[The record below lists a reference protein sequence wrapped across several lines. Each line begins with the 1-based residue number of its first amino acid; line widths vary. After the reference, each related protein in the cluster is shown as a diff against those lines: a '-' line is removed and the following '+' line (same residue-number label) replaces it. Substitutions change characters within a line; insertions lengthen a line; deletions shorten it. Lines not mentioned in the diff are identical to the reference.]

1 MIEFGQP
8 LALVGG
14 LAVALPILAHMA
26 YRRITEKYF
35 FPSLRFITPTT
46 IPRSG
51 KKRPSDWFLLL
62 LRILLFFCIVMI
74 LADPY
79 WTAADS
85 PVHSNVDRE
94 KHIHL
99 IDCSGSMN
107 GWGAW
112 IEAKRELRK
121 KWEDNSVEHA
131 LLAHDSNGV
140 RFLSFGSSKEDLES
154 TLTELKPLHRKLNHG
169 ALFKRAR
176 NILEKNKASVK
187 IHIYSDFQVS
197 DWQDVQADVT
207 ELGADLSF
215 VPVGHGD
222 KLWSSRTGNRAIVD
236 ARVVPGKGD
245 KVRIWTV
252 VRNWENKATPVLLS
266 LFAGGEKRQTL
277 SLTLPAGGTEQA
289 QFSLP
294 ADGFT
299 TATILLDENDS
310 FSWDNNRSLW
320 LMPPPSRG
328 FAFRSKENLDMSD
341 RAEKEFLQAVMESV
355 GDGVWNRWSE
365 RHSDEKVDCM
375 LLPGFSS
382 WVEDGET
389 MAELSNHLQQGGI
402 ALLTPGESYAS
413 MNQSLRNSG
422 LMSFSFNR
430 LLKTEFRMDPY
441 RIEVLSEKSPISTVF
456 AGDSARDLYL
466 TQIRKFTLLREWDEN
481 LECPLY
487 DRENR
492 PLVLTRNFPSGGRLV
507 FLCFRLL
514 PDWTDLPTRNSFLP
528 LLVEL
533 CGLANDDLADHQEDE
548 IFCGEMIT
556 HEGESFIAEVPG
568 LYRFGDKKITVHSLL
583 SESMPEVLSEHE
595 VFESLNGSRSSSES
609 LENELSLP
617 VHTLAN
623 HQSLWM
629 WFALASGVL
638 LIVETMLSCPNNR
651 SAFSLKG

>member
-1 MIEFGQP
+1 
-8 LALVGG
+8 
-14 LAVALPILAHMA
+14 
-26 YRRITEKYF
+26 
-35 FPSLRFITPTT
+35 
-46 IPRSG
+46 
-51 KKRPSDWFLLL
+51 
-62 LRILLFFCIVMI
+62 
-74 LADPY
+74 
-79 WTAADS
+79 
-85 PVHSNVDRE
+85 
-94 KHIHL
+94 
-99 IDCSGSMN
+99 
-107 GWGAW
+107 
-112 IEAKRELRK
+112 
-121 KWEDNSVEHA
+121 
-131 LLAHDSNGV
+131 
-140 RFLSFGSSKEDLES
+140 
-154 TLTELKPLHRKLNHG
+154 
-169 ALFKRAR
+169 
-176 NILEKNKASVK
+176 
-187 IHIYSDFQVS
+187 
-197 DWQDVQADVT
+197 
-207 ELGADLSF
+207 
-215 VPVGHGD
+215 
-222 KLWSSRTGNRAIVD
+222 
-236 ARVVPGKGD
+236 
-245 KVRIWTV
+245 
-252 VRNWENKATPVLLS
+252 
-266 LFAGGEKRQTL
+266 
-277 SLTLPAGGTEQA
+277 
-289 QFSLP
+289 
-294 ADGFT
+294 
-299 TATILLDENDS
+299 
-310 FSWDNNRSLW
+310 
-320 LMPPPSRG
+320 
-328 FAFRSKENLDMSD
+328 MSD